1 MIHLATGREFG
12 KFLTYIMEDSGFSR
26 IAEIPGPLTDLA
38 RDVDSKKPSRT
49 KRLGIFAPR
58 HSGNGASTKEQEPVT
73 MKSNKF
79 TKLIKDNKGATMV
92 EYAILLF
99 LILVVAA
106 VVYKAVGTKVK
117 DAGTKTEA
125 QFN

>member
-1 MIHLATGREFG
+1 
-12 KFLTYIMEDSGFSR
+12 
-26 IAEIPGPLTDLA
+26 
-38 RDVDSKKPSRT
+38 
-49 KRLGIFAPR
+49 
-58 HSGNGASTKEQEPVT
+58 

-117 DAGTKTEA
+117 DAGQKTEQ